1 MGQVTVTIA
10 DKVYRIACDDG
21 QEEHLLRLATELDGR
36 IAEMRVSFG
45 EIGDRRL
52 TVMAAIAALDQREE
66 LRERVAQLER
76 DVSTLREQGGAM
88 VAEFDRTE
96 AEIAAAVVEAAERI
110 EVVARELAPLPRI

>member
-21 QEEHLLRLATELDGR
+21 QEDHLLRLATELDDR
-36 IAEMRVSFG
+36 IAEMRHSFG

-76 DVSTLREQGGAM
+76 DVTALREQEGAM
-88 VAEFDRTE
+88 AAEFDRTE